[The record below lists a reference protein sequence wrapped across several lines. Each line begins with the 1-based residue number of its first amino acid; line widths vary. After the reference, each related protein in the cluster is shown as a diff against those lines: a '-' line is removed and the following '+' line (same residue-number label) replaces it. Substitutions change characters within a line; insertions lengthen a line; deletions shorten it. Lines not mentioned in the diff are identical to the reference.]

1 MLASLFDSAHP
12 LGYGGRSASRS
23 DYAPSYYLQVSFT
36 SNKIFCDVAVES
48 IMHTQKNTPV
58 KYSFKKF
65 LQTAEYIVQ

>member
-1 MLASLFDSAHP
+1 M
-12 LGYGGRSASRS
+12 
-23 DYAPSYYLQVSFT
+23 SFT

>member
-1 MLASLFDSAHP
+1 MDPVIDLIIDLILRHHP
-12 LGYGGRSASRS
+12 C
-23 DYAPSYYLQVSFT
+23 LQVSFT